1 MSHKYK
7 VNDLVRFARTVGPS
21 ALAGAQDV
29 YEVIRL
35 MPLDQ
40 TGEATYRIRRMGG
53 GGDPILKGAS
63 SGEHAVRESE
73 ITRPAAGR

>member
-7 VNDLVRFARTVGPS
+7 LKDLVRFSRTVGPS
-21 ALAGAQDV
+21 ALAGSGDV
-29 YEVIRL
+29 YEVTRL
-35 MPLDQ
+35 MPHDQ

-53 GGDPILKGAS
+53 SDGIKGAS

-73 ITRPAAGR
+73 ITRPASGR